1 MQEHPKT
8 LFLKILDF
16 DNFAPDYP
24 SLKELRELRMRCRR
38 GRCLGFLWMRIS
50 RRVFSQNLV
59 GGLFVRNFAFAG
71 GFVVDGFKEGK
82 VEARLGM
89 GKASSNEGSGRG
101 LSSEDSENTG
111 VPCLKEVFS
120 VLFSEEL
127 EEEESIS
134 SITGKDCA
142 TDRGV
147 A

>member
-1 MQEHPKT
+1 M
-8 LFLKILDF
+8 
-16 DNFAPDYP
+16 
-24 SLKELRELRMRCRR
+24 
-38 GRCLGFLWMRIS
+38 
-50 RRVFSQNLV
+50 
-59 GGLFVRNFAFAG
+59 
-71 GFVVDGFKEGK
+71 VDGFKEGK
-82 VEARLGM
+82 VEACLEIGR
-89 GKASSNEGSGRG
+89 ADSDEGSGKG